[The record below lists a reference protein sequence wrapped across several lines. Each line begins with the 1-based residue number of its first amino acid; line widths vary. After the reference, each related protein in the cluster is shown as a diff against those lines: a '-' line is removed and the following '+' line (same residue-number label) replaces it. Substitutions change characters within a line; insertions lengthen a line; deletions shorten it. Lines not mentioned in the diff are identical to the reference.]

1 MKLNEDKCHFSISGS
16 IHEHLWI
23 KVGSELIYESLDER
37 LLGVIIDKS
46 LNFNSHLKT
55 LSKKNPKFL
64 EYSKPIKLSGMYD
77 WDTLRDKIKK
87 FGVRNSLSVAL
98 MPTASTSQIMGN
110 TESFEPCTS
119 NLYRRKT
126 SSGQFM
132 CVNKYL
138 IHEL

>member
-1 MKLNEDKCHFSISGS
+1 MELAKDKGAYSSFKGSPISEGKFQFD
-16 IHEHLWI
+16 LWD
-23 KVGSELIYESLDER
+23 DE
-37 LLGVIIDKS
+37 
-46 LNFNSHLKT
+46 LKT

-138 IHEL
+138 IYARKRYYYSKIKR